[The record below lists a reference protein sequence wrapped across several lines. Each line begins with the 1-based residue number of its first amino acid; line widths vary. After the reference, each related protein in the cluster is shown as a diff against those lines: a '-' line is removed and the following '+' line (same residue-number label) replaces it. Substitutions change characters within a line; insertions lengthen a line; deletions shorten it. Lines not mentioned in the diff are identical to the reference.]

1 MKVDTP
7 LPARFLPMAQSS
19 FTAKAPAVLRSAA
32 LVGLGILAV
41 SGTGSQL
48 LQGLPFLPPAAQA
61 QAESKTV
68 RIGFQKSGTV
78 LLSLKAKRLLEKA
91 LKNSGQTVQWSEF
104 PAGLPM
110 VEALNAGA
118 IDFAYVGEA
127 PPIFA
132 QAANGSISRYVAYDP
147 YGPRAEGILVGKNSQ
162 IKKLSDLKGKKI
174 AVQKGSNSHYLLV
187 KALQSVKLSPSQV
200 TISFLKPSDARVAFE
215 RGDVEA
221 WSVWDPYLA
230 AAESKAGARLLTDA
244 RGLAPNLGY
253 YLASVPFIKAQPATL
268 RKLLEGIR
276 SEAKVVSANPKATAA
291 FLAPSLGIDA
301 VVLTKS
307 EERRTHDALP
317 LTDAVISKQQKVADT
332 FSDLKLIPRPIQVK
346 EAVWRWN

>member
-1 MKVDTP
+1 MGHP
-7 LPARFLPMAQSS
+7 S
-19 FTAKAPAVLRSAA
+19 FTIKAPTASRTAA

-41 SGTGSQL
+41 SGTGLQL
-48 LQGLPFLPPAAQA
+48 LQGPSFLAPAARA
-61 QAESKTV
+61 QAVNKTV

-78 LLSLKAKRLLEKA
+78 LLSLKAKRILEKD

-132 QAANGSISRYVAYDP
+132 QAANGSITRYVAYDP
-147 YGPRAEGILVGKNSQ
+147 YGPRAEGILVAKNSK
-162 IKKLSDLKGKKI
+162 IAKLADLKGKKI

-200 TISFLKPSDARVAFE
+200 TITFLKPADARVAFE
-215 RGDVEA
+215 RGDVDA

-230 AAESKAGARLLTDA
+230 AAESKAGAKLLTDA

-276 SEAKVVSANPKATAA
+276 SEAKVVSANPRATAA

-301 VVLTKS
+301 AVLTKA
-307 EERRTHDALP
+307 EQRRTHDALP

>member
-1 MKVDTP
+1 MG
-7 LPARFLPMAQSS
+7 QSS
-19 FTAKAPAVLRSAA
+19 SATKAPAVLRSAA

-48 LQGLPFLPPAAQA
+48 LQGSSFLAPAAHA
-61 QAESKTV
+61 QAENKTV

-132 QAANGSISRYVAYDP
+132 QAANGSITRYVAYDP

-162 IKKLSDLKGKKI
+162 IRKLADLKGKKI

-215 RGDVEA
+215 RGDVDA

-253 YLASVPFIKAQPATL
+253 YLSSVPFIKAQPATL

-276 SEAKVVSANPKATAA
+276 NEAKVVSANPKATAA

-301 VVLTKS
+301 AVLTKA
-307 EERRTHDALP
+307 EQRRTHDALP
-317 LTDAVISKQQKVADT
+317 LTEAVISKQQKVADT
-332 FSDLKLIPRPIQVK
+332 FSELKLIPRPIQVK

>member
-1 MKVDTP
+1 M
-7 LPARFLPMAQSS
+7 RQSS
-19 FTAKAPAVLRSAA
+19 STSKGSTALRSAA
-32 LVGLGILAV
+32 AAGLGILAV
-41 SGTGSQL
+41 TGTGIQF
-48 LQGLPFLPPAAQA
+48 LQGPSWLTPAAEA

-78 LLSLKAKRLLEKA
+78 LLSLKAKRILEKS
-91 LKNSGQTVQWSEF
+91 LRSSGQKVQWSEF

-132 QAANGSISRYVAYDP
+132 QAANGSITRYVAYDP
-147 YGPRAEGILVGKNSQ
+147 YGPRAEGILVGKNSR
-162 IKKLSDLKGKKI
+162 ITKLADLKGKKI

-200 TISFLKPSDARVAFE
+200 TITFLKPSDARVAFE
-215 RGDVEA
+215 RGDVDA

-230 AAESKAGARLLTDA
+230 AAENKAGAKLLTDA

-253 YLASVPFIKAQPATL
+253 YLASEPFIRTQAGTL

-276 SEAKVVSANPKATAA
+276 SEARVVSANPKATAA

-301 VVLTKS
+301 AVLTKA
-307 EERRTHDALP
+307 EQRRKHDALP
-317 LTDAVISKQQKVADT
+317 ITNAIISKQQDVADT
-332 FSDLKLIPRPIQVK
+332 FSDLKLIPRPIRVRD
-346 EAVWRWN
+346 AVWRWN

>member
-1 MKVDTP
+1 MAQTSLAFR
-7 LPARFLPMAQSS
+7 LPA
-19 FTAKAPAVLRSAA
+19 KARSLA
-32 LVGLGILAV
+32 AV
-41 SGTGSQL
+41 SLGLAAAATGGQQL
-48 LQGLPFLPPAAQA
+48 LQGPSLLTPVAQA
-61 QAESKTV
+61 QAENRLV

-78 LLSLKAKRLLEKA
+78 LLSLKAKRTLEKS
-91 LKNSGQTVQWSEF
+91 LKSSGLKVQWSEF

-132 QAANGSISRYVAYDP
+132 QAANGSITRYVAYDP
-147 YGPRAEGILVGKNSQ
+147 YGPRAEGILVS
-162 IKKLSDLKGKKI
+162 KKSKITRLADLKGKKI

-187 KALQSVKLSPSQV
+187 KALQSAKLSPSQV

-215 RGDVEA
+215 RGDVDA

-230 AAESKAGARLLTDA
+230 AAESKAGAKLLTDA

-253 YLASVPFIKAQPATL
+253 YLASVPFIKNQAPTL

-291 FLAPSLGIDA
+291 FLAPSLGLDA
-301 VVLTKS
+301 AVLTKA
-307 EERRTHDALP
+307 EQRRKHDALP
-317 LTDAVISKQQKVADT
+317 INEAIIGKQQDVADT
-332 FSDLKLIPRPIQVK
+332 FSDLKLIPRPIRVK

>member
-1 MKVDTP
+1 M
-7 LPARFLPMAQSS
+7 
-19 FTAKAPAVLRSAA
+19 AA
-32 LVGLGILAV
+32 LSV
-41 SGTGSQL
+41 SGLQL
-48 LQGLPFLPPAAQA
+48 LQGPSLLTPAAQA
-61 QAESKTV
+61 QADNRLV

-78 LLSLKAKRLLEKA
+78 LLSLKAKRTLESS
-91 LKNSGQTVQWSEF
+91 LKSSGLKVQWSEF

-132 QAANGSISRYVAYDP
+132 QAANGSITRYVAYDP
-147 YGPRAEGILVGKNSQ
+147 YGPRAEGIVVARKSKISRLA
-162 IKKLSDLKGKKI
+162 DLKGKKI

-187 KALQSVKLSPSQV
+187 KALQSAKLSPSQV
-200 TISFLKPSDARVAFE
+200 TITFLKPSDARVAFE
-215 RGDVEA
+215 RGDVDA

-230 AAESKAGARLLTDA
+230 AAESKAGARLLSDA

-253 YLASVPFIKAQPATL
+253 YLASVPFIRNQPTTL

-276 SEAKVVSANPKATAA
+276 SEAKIVSANPKATAA

-301 VVLTKS
+301 AVLTKA
-307 EERRTHDALP
+307 ELRRKHDALP
-317 LTDAVISKQQKVADT
+317 INDAIISKQQDVADT
-332 FSDLKLIPRPIQVK
+332 FSDLKLIPRPIRVK
-346 EAVWRWN
+346 DAVWRWN

>member
-1 MKVDTP
+1 
-7 LPARFLPMAQSS
+7 MAQTSLA
-19 FTAKAPAVLRSAA
+19 FRWPAKVRSLGVL
-32 LVGLGILAV
+32 GLGLAAAAT
-41 SGTGSQL
+41 SGQQL
-48 LQGLPFLPPAAQA
+48 LQGPSLLTPGALA
-61 QAESKTV
+61 QAENRLV

-78 LLSLKAKRLLEKA
+78 LLSLKAKRTLEKSLGSSG
-91 LKNSGQTVQWSEF
+91 LKVQWSEF

-132 QAANGSISRYVAYDP
+132 QAANGSITRYVAYDP
-147 YGPRAEGILVGKNSQ
+147 YGPRAEGILVGKNSK
-162 IKKLSDLKGKKI
+162 ITKLADLKGKKI

-187 KALQSVKLSPSQV
+187 KALQSAKLSPSQV
-200 TISFLKPSDARVAFE
+200 TITFLKPSDARVAFE
-215 RGDVEA
+215 RGDVDA

-230 AAESKAGARLLTDA
+230 AAENKAGAKLLTDA

-253 YLASVPFIKAQPATL
+253 YLASVPFIKNQAPTL

-276 SEAKVVSANPKATAA
+276 NEAKVVSANPKATAA
-291 FLAPSLGIDA
+291 FLAPSLGLDA
-301 VVLTKS
+301 AVLTKA
-307 EERRTHDALP
+307 EQRRKHDALP
-317 LTDAVISKQQKVADT
+317 INDAIISKQQDVADT
-332 FSDLKLIPRPIQVK
+332 FSDLKLIPRPIRVK

>member
-1 MKVDTP
+1 MG
-7 LPARFLPMAQSS
+7 QSLFANMVTTKFRS
-19 FTAKAPAVLRSAA
+19 TALM
-32 LVGLGILAV
+32 GLGILAV
-41 SGTGSQL
+41 SATGLQLSQ
-48 LQGLPFLPPAAQA
+48 GPSFLTPPAQA
-61 QAESKTV
+61 QAETKTV

-78 LLSLKAKRLLEKA
+78 LLSLKAKRILEKS
-91 LKNSGQTVQWSEF
+91 LKSSGQNVQWSEF

-132 QAANGSISRYVAYDP
+132 QAANGSITRYVAFDP
-147 YGPRAEGILVGKNSQ
+147 YGPRAEGILVSKNSR
-162 IKKLSDLKGKKI
+162 ITKLADLKGKKI

-215 RGDVEA
+215 RGDVDA

-230 AAESKAGARLLTDA
+230 AAENKAGAKLLTDA

-253 YLASVPFIKAQPATL
+253 YLASVPFIKTQSGTL
-268 RKLLEGIR
+268 RKLLESIR

-291 FLAPSLGIDA
+291 FLAPSLGLDA
-301 VVLTKS
+301 AVLTKA
-307 EERRTHDALP
+307 EQRRKHDALP
-317 LTDAVISKQQKVADT
+317 LNDGIINKQQDVADT
-332 FSDLKLIPRPIQVK
+332 FSDLKLIPRPIRVK

>member
-1 MKVDTP
+1 MTVGKDCSTDLIP
-7 LPARFLPMAQSS
+7 MFQPSLLAKQPAKPW
-19 FTAKAPAVLRSAA
+19 SAA
-32 LVGLGILAV
+32 LRGLGILAV
-41 SGTGSQL
+41 SGAGVLL
-48 LQGLPFLPPAAQA
+48 LQGPVLYSSAAQA
-61 QAESKTV
+61 QAANKTV

-78 LLSLKAKRLLEKA
+78 LLSLKAKRILEDA
-91 LKNSGQTVQWSEF
+91 LKPSGFSVQWSEF

-118 IDFAYVGEA
+118 IDVAYVGEA

-147 YGPRAEGILVGKNSQ
+147 YGPRAEGILVGSKSA
-162 IKKLSDLKGKKI
+162 ITRLADLKGKKI

-187 KALQSVKLSPSQV
+187 KALRSANLSPSQV
-200 TISFLKPSDARVAFE
+200 QIIFLKPSDARVAFE
-215 RGDVEA
+215 RGDVDA

-253 YLASVPFIKAQPATL
+253 YLASAPFVKTQPATL

-276 SEAKVVSANPKATAA
+276 NEAKVVSANPKATAA
-291 FLAPSLGIDA
+291 FLAPSLGVDVA
-301 VVLTKS
+301 VLTKA
-307 EERRTHDALP
+307 EQRRKHDVLP
-317 LTDAVISKQQKVADT
+317 ISDAVIAKQQDVADT
-332 FSDLKLIPRPIQVK
+332 FSELGLIPRPIRVK